1 MPLSNRHQIPIRIV
15 LIHSISNKC
24 HEMYKKCI
32 IEVFRDLL
40 GNILQPRRSTWNI
53 AHTNSLSTSPWR
65 LIFKGISCYMNPVQ
79 LKFLKKHFFLSNES
93 FACFIVFVRETLQNA
108 LARLDRKRLLL
119 YIAQRRHVF
128 SVIGFSYVGADAN
141 IRKILSIVSKDITD

>member
-1 MPLSNRHQIPIRIV
+1 MKVVKPGFSCHRFADLIRF
-15 LIHSISNKC
+15 SK
-24 HEMYKKCI
+24 
-32 IEVFRDLL
+32 
-40 GNILQPRRSTWNI
+40 
-53 AHTNSLSTSPWR
+53 
-65 LIFKGISCYMNPVQ
+65 NP
-79 LKFLKKHFFLSNES
+79 FFLLNES

-141 IRKILSIVSKDITD
+141 IRKILSIFSTDITD

>member
-79 LKFLKKHFFLSNES
+79 LKFLKKPFFSIKREFCVLYSVCERNFTKCTCTTRQEKTFVIYRTEKTCFLSYR
-93 FACFIVFVRETLQNA
+93 I
-108 LARLDRKRLLL
+108 
-119 YIAQRRHVF
+119 
-128 SVIGFSYVGADAN
+128 
-141 IRKILSIVSKDITD
+141 